1 MTAESSPVAKVL
13 GVTGGAVAAVAAA
26 GFVGYRLVER
36 RRLAGNI
43 SIADSLAR
51 HSEWW
56 KEQRRA
62 TGEILY
68 VAVGDSAAQGIG
80 ASVPGRSYV
89 GLLANHIR
97 RTSGRT
103 VRVINLSQSGARLR
117 EALSV
122 QLPHVCAAE
131 PDIVTVSIGA
141 NDMGSS
147 FREDRFEAEVDRI
160 YRELP
165 AHSIVADIPSHY
177 VGPKERNV
185 RVANVIVRR
194 VAERY
199 NLFVAPLHAVTRRQ
213 SALWYVVNQV
223 AADFFH
229 PNDRGYRVWASAFS
243 PQVDRRLAEL

>member
-1 MTAESSPVAKVL
+1 MARRIL
-13 GVTGGAVAAVAAA
+13 GIVGGAAAA
-26 GFVGYRLVER
+26 ICATAFAGYRLVER
-36 RRLAGNI
+36 RRHAGGLLASA
-43 SIADSLAR
+43 SIPV
-51 HSEWW
+51 HSSWW
-56 KEQRRA
+56 NQQRAER
-62 TGEILY
+62 GELLY
-68 VAVGDSAAQGIG
+68 VAIGDSAAQGIG